1 MSGRGKNAKE
11 ISDALGKETIDSY
24 NTSENRG
31 SQTSHGL
38 NYQKLGKELM
48 SQDEIAVMDGG
59 KCILQVRGVR
69 PFFSEKYDITR
80 HPQYKY
86 LSDAD
91 KKNAFDVDGYLAAMR
106 RRRRQVVTQEEVFD
120 LYEIDLSDEEETGEA
135 DAAEE

>member
-1 MSGRGKNAKE
+1 
-11 ISDALGKETIDSY
+11 
-24 NTSENRG
+24 
-31 SQTSHGL
+31 
-38 NYQKLGKELM
+38 M

-91 KKNAFDVDGYLAAMR
+91 KKNAFDVDRYLAAMR
-106 RRRRQVVTQEEVFD
+106 RRQRQVVTQEEVFD
-120 LYEIDLSDEEETGEA
+120 LYEIDLSDDEETGETE
-135 DAAEE
+135 AAEE

>member
-1 MSGRGKNAKE
+1 
-11 ISDALGKETIDSY
+11 
-24 NTSENRG
+24 
-31 SQTSHGL
+31 
-38 NYQKLGKELM
+38 M

-80 HPQYKY
+80 HPQYRY

-106 RRRRQVVTQEEVFD
+106 RRQRQVVTQEEVFD
-120 LYEIDLSDEEETGEA
+120 FYEIDLSDEETGEA